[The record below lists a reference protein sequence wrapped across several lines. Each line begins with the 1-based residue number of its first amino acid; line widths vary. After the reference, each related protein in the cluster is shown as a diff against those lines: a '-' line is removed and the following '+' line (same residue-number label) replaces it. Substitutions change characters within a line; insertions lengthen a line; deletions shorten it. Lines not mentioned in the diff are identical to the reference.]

1 MTATK
6 TKATAKTMTVT
17 KTSTAMSYLIQQ
29 TTNRMLDL
37 ITDSRK
43 SNTPLPN
50 DLALSRDF
58 DVSRTS
64 IRTVIDYL
72 CEHKILKREGNQK
85 LILRL
90 PKTQDYFDISNES
103 STKEEQFEK
112 FFLSLINTGKLLP
125 GDRFSELDL
134 AKKSNCITI
143 TVREFLIKFSHT
155 GLIQKKPREQWQ
167 MVEFDEKF
175 ALELVSFRKILE
187 MTSIRALLE
196 RPTDDPVWQEL
207 EQLLKDH
214 KTLLADFDNNY
225 NDFPA
230 LDARL
235 HRAIQSSSGNRF
247 INQFF
252 NIVTFVCHYHY
263 QWDKS
268 DEKERNATAV
278 VEHIDLLTKLL
289 LRDIS
294 GSIMSLE
301 NHLNTAQK
309 TLMRSVHGLVE

>member
-1 MTATK
+1 MA
-6 TKATAKTMTVT
+6 
-17 KTSTAMSYLIQQ
+17 SMSYLIQQ
-29 TTNRMLDL
+29 SINKMLDL
-37 ITDSRK
+37 ITQTLNEKK
-43 SNTPLPN
+43 SDLPN

-58 DVSRTS
+58 EVSRTS
-64 IRTVIDYL
+64 IRTVIDHL
-72 CEHKILKREGNQK
+72 CENGLLRREGNK
-85 LILRL
+85 KIILRA
-90 PKTQDYFDISNES
+90 PKTKDYFDISNEP

-155 GLIQKKPREQWQ
+155 GLIQKRPREQWQ
-167 MVEFDEKF
+167 MVEFDEQF
-175 ALELVSFRKILE
+175 ASELVSFRKILE

-196 RPTDDPVWQEL
+196 RPTEDPVWQEL
-207 EQLLKDH
+207 ETLLKEH
-214 KTLLADFDNNY
+214 KELLNHMETHY

-235 HRAIQSSSGNRF
+235 HRVIQNCSGNRF

-263 QWDKS
+263 QWDKT
-268 DEKERNATAV
+268 DEKERNTTAV
-278 VEHIDLLTKLL
+278 MEHIDLLTKLL
-289 LRDIS
+289 SRDIS

-309 TLMRSVHGLVE
+309 TLMRSAHGLTD